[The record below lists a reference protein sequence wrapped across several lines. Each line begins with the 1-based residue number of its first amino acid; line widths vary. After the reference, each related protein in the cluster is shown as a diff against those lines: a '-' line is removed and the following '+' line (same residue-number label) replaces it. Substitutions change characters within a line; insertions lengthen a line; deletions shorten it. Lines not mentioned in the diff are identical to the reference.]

1 MKKLPKDDI
10 LDFKFKT
17 GKYFSIFFINII
29 ILPLTLTLSPPAG
42 RGDSMDLYFVINKK
56 SKEGVESIFFI
67 PKRNIEDDF

>member
-29 ILPLTLTLSPPAG
+29 ILPLTLTLSPQG
-42 RGDSMDLYFVINKK
+42 GEGIRTIIFLLKK
-56 SKEGVESIFFI
+56 WKYKI
-67 PKRNIEDDF
+67 